1 MLASFI
7 LGFFI
12 LATTTLLLLR
22 RRRRRRGPPQY
33 AFKTF
38 LLTLPESVERQRR
51 FFEAHDSTIPVE
63 VVHGPNTKTVE
74 GARAYEHLVELKH
87 FKRALEM
94 HYSPSVRR
102 PDITYFN
109 LGAVG
114 AMFGHADVWRRARE
128 AGVTYA
134 LVFED
139 NTVPSPHIYGEVQA
153 VIDELGDDFE
163 MVFFHC
169 IARYVDP
176 KKHGT
181 LEKVRWISSMKCYL
195 VHVPN
200 FQRYI
205 KHFFPMDNHVD
216 NKMEDIIAK
225 GARVFYKDM
234 RHCLQIDRS
243 RGSTIG
249 HSEHDNTDFFSRQ
262 YPHVSSEELLDGF

>member
-1 MLASFI
+1 MFTSVKVGVLFLI
-7 LGFFI
+7 LFAVF
-12 LATTTLLLLR
+12 LFT
-22 RRRRRRGPPQY
+22 RRGRDLSY
-33 AFKTF
+33 KTF

-51 FFEAHDSTIPVE
+51 FFQSHHPKIPVE
-63 VVHGPNTKTVE
+63 VVYGPNTKTVE
-74 GARAYEHLVELKH
+74 AARRYEDQVELKH

-109 LGAVG
+109 LGAIG
-114 AMFGHADVWRRARE
+114 AMFGHMDIWKKAQSD
-128 AGVTYA
+128 GVKYA

-139 NTVPSPHIYGEVQA
+139 NTIPSEEIYGEVQS
-153 VIDELGDDFE
+153 VLEELGDDFE

-176 KKHGT
+176 EKHGS
-181 LEKVRWISSMKCYL
+181 LERVRWISSMKCYL

-200 FQRYI
+200 FQKYTRY
-205 KHFFPMDNHVD
+205 FFPMDNHVD

-234 RHCLQIDRS
+234 RHCLRIDRS
-243 RGSTIG
+243 GSSTIG
-249 HSEHDNTDFFSRQ
+249 HSEHDNKDFFSRQ
-262 YPHVSSEELLDGF
+262 FPHASADDLIQGF